1 MASRRDELNA
11 YTSARKRTVG
21 AFLLPEGGGNDE
33 DAPRPVKAVL
43 PSVVVAAVIVAGFAM
58 WGVLKPAAPKDWDSG
73 ANIIQGKQSTT
84 RYVILPNP
92 KTKEKELHQVLN
104 MSSARLVLP
113 AGAKVVIVADK
124 VLDAYKN
131 HGATIGIPYAPD
143 KLPADSVAS
152 KTKLWTVCNKP
163 AAEDAKAAPG
173 EIKPP
178 NQAVFVAADKD
189 AEALRDPA
197 RMLGP
202 GQMMYVQ
209 GPKQGTNPGSK
220 YLIDNKGYLHYLG
233 GPSATDRQRS
243 AMEDGL
249 FGSNADPQ
257 QVTQEWLDTLEK
269 GNAVEYKRPQE
280 FETKKGQPSTLPL
293 DPGNKK
299 VGRLV
304 SFQNR
309 SFFMVGT
316 DKLHEM
322 SAFQSKLIV
331 NDLELRALYGDSTPK
346 FAELTPSEY
355 AGAKAAIDEKSMQD
369 MPDLPDE
376 MPQDQ
381 AVNFAKE
388 RRTLCSTYEG
398 MDGKNVKRSVWA
410 AADYPAPI
418 LSGAASAR
426 VSPGHGLLFRAMDT
440 NGDDT
445 SGSNFL
451 ITETGLRY
459 SVPTNNDGG
468 KTAQPGTEQP
478 TQGQPAADPKTN
490 ETQARLGYEK
500 VTPVPVPIAW
510 AKLVPAGPVLNTA
523 AALQAQIA

>member
-1 MASRRDELNA
+1 
-11 YTSARKRTVG
+11 
-21 AFLLPEGGGNDE
+21 
-33 DAPRPVKAVL
+33 
-43 PSVVVAAVIVAGFAM
+43 AAVIVAGFAM
-58 WGVLKPAAPKDWDSG
+58 WGVIKPAAPKDWDSG

-113 AGAKVVIVADK
+113 AGAQVVIVADK

-143 KLPADSVAS
+143 KLPADSVAG
-152 KTKLWTVCNKP
+152 KPKLWTVCNKP
-163 AAEDAKAAPG
+163 GADEM
-173 EIKPP
+173 KPP

-189 AEALRDPA
+189 ADELHNPA

-209 GPKQGTNPGSK
+209 GPKQGANPGSK

-233 GPSATDRQRS
+233 GPSATDKQRS

-257 QVTQEWLDTLEK
+257 QVTQDWLDTLEK
-269 GNAVEYKRPQE
+269 GNAVEFKRPLE
-280 FETKKGQPSTLPL
+280 FDTKKGQRSQLPL
-293 DPGNKK
+293 DGDNKK

-316 DKLHEM
+316 DKLYEM
-322 SAFQSKLIV
+322 SPFQSRLIV
-331 NDLELRALYGDSTPK
+331 NDLELRALYGDATPK

-355 AGAKAAIDEKSMQD
+355 AGAKAAIDDKQMQD
-369 MPDLPDE
+369 SPDLPDE
-376 MPQDQ
+376 LPQDQ
-381 AVNFAKE
+381 AVNFAKD

-398 MDGKNVKRSVWA
+398 MDGKTVKRSVWA
-410 AADYPAPI
+410 AKDYPAPI

-426 VSPGHGLLFRAMDT
+426 VSPGHGLLFRSMDS
-440 NGDDT
+440 NGEDT

-459 SVPTNNDGG
+459 SVPTNGDGG

-478 TQGQPAADPKTN
+478 PQGQPAGAEKAN

-500 VTPVPVPIAW
+500 VVPVPVPGVW

-523 AALQAQIA
+523 AALQTQVA

>member
-21 AFLLPEGGGNDE
+21 AFLLPSGGGNDE
-33 DAPRPVKAVL
+33 DAPRPVKAIL
-43 PSVVVAAVIVAGFAM
+43 PSVVVAAVIVAGFGM
-58 WGVLKPAAPKDWDSG
+58 WGVIKPAAPKDWDSG

-84 RYVILPNP
+84 RYVILPNQ

-131 HGATIGIPYAPD
+131 HGPTIGIPYAPD
-143 KLPADSVAS
+143 KLPLDSVAGQ
-152 KTKLWTVCNKP
+152 TKLWTVCNR
-163 AAEDAKAAPG
+163 PG
-173 EIKPP
+173 ADEKKPP

-189 AEALRDPA
+189 AAALRDPA

-209 GPKQGTNPGSK
+209 GPKQGTYPGSK
-220 YLIDNKGYLHYLG
+220 YLVDNKGSLHFLG
-233 GPSATDRQRS
+233 GPSATAQQRS

-257 QVTQEWLDTLEK
+257 QVTQEWLDTLDK
-269 GNAVEYKRPQE
+269 GGAVEFKRPDE
-280 FETKKGQPSTLPL
+280 FDTKKNQRSQLPL
-293 DPGNKK
+293 SNAEDRK

-309 SFFMVGT
+309 SFFMVGY
-316 DKLHEM
+316 DKLYEI
-322 SAFQSKLIV
+322 SPFQSRLMV
-331 NDLELRALYGDSTPK
+331 NDLELRALYGGSTPK
-346 FAELTPSEY
+346 FAELSPNDF
-355 AGAKAAIDEKSMQD
+355 AQVKGMIDEKALQD
-369 MPDLPDE
+369 DKDLPDE
-376 MPQDQ
+376 LPQDQ
-381 AVNFAKE
+381 AVNFDKD

-398 MDGKNVKRSVWA
+398 MDGQTVKRSVWA
-410 AADYPAPI
+410 AKDYPATI
-418 LSGAASAR
+418 SSGAASAR
-426 VSPGHGLLFRAMDT
+426 VSPGHGLLFRSLDSS
-440 NGDDT
+440 GDDT

-459 SVPTNNDGG
+459 SVPSNNDGG
-468 KTAQPGTEQP
+468 KTAQSGTEQSA
-478 TQGQPAADPKTN
+478 QGQQAGQEKSN
-490 ETQARLGYEK
+490 EAQARLGYEK
-500 VTPVPVPIAW
+500 VTPVPVPSVW